1 MVARLVWLFLF
12 NRYNRRFERFFRSF
26 LSRSSDQDQAVAPAL
41 HRPTTALKGD
51 SVLFRCGSC
60 AVAGRLVRLFANDR
74 YYRPMARLYRLVG
87 FCSCI
92 VSPGCTGTRSG
103 CTAAVL
109 KTQ

>member
-1 MVARLVWLFLF
+1 MVARLVQLFLF
-12 NRYNRRFERFFRSF
+12 NRYNRRFERFFHSF

-87 FCSCI
+87 FCSYT
-92 VSPGCTGTRSG
+92 VSPGCTGTRTG
-103 CTAAVL
+103 CTAAVQ
-109 KTQ
+109 KMQ

>member
-1 MVARLVWLFLF
+1 MVARLVRLFLF
-12 NRYNRRFERFFRSF
+12 NRYNRRFERFFHSF
-26 LSRSSDQDQAVAPAL
+26 LSLSSDQDQAVAPAL

-60 AVAGRLVRLFANDR
+60 AVAGRLVWLFANAR
-74 YYRPMARLYRLVG
+74 YYRPMAWLYRLVG
-87 FCSCI
+87 FCSYI

-103 CTAAVL
+103 CTGAVL